1 MQNDDLLAN
10 VTEVAGSKVLPPCV
24 VLGRIGRGG
33 MGAVYRGRHLNL
45 AIDVA
50 IKVLKPHLVS
60 DDQGYVA
67 RFRREAQSAAAI
79 SHPNVIRVF
88 DVAEHCGLYYI
99 IMELVVGETARQR
112 VERRG
117 PLPVAEAVQIVHDAA
132 LGLGAA
138 HELGIVHRDVKPDN
152 LLISADGKLKVADL
166 GLARPTLGTG
176 GASLLSTNAGWMG
189 TPAYMPPEQWESTA
203 VQSPADVW
211 ALGATLWFLLAGE
224 DAYDARDGNFP
235 RLMKQIVLQPFP
247 DLRQKRG
254 DVPDALLAVLAR
266 ATAKEARE
274 RFADGNEFATALAQL
289 GLPRASLRDRSVLT
303 EAKTM
308 ISPPLQKLDQ
318 IKQWL
323 REDNRTR
330 VQPTPPP
337 APAPAPPPP
346 SVEPTVVTPGPGGQ
360 TTPPDLGTQRAA
372 LSTQARRRLAVPAA
386 VALVAA
392 LVVAWLAARGGDKP
406 EQPPA
411 NGGNAEAVDQALAN
425 VAALEELQQYDDAL
439 AALDAAVA
447 ADRTREN
454 GSLRARLLAGA
465 ADQRRRQQ
473 QFAPALRQLQQAARL
488 DAQWSDA
495 QARLRAEVAAA
506 VREQFAVLSPQGQV
520 RRDAPIAF
528 AARLDV
534 VGVQQLIVAGSQ
546 AVRGSDG
553 RYTAELAPGP
563 RAFAVAAEL
572 VDGHRIELP
581 DVQVEYEA
589 APLRPLAFP
598 QPPTASKAVVAFGIA
613 FTAEPVLE
621 VQGRLSEPDCEVTC
635 NDQPVAATIARDGT
649 FTARL
654 PLERSGE
661 VVTLRL
667 GAAKAGCT
675 PAVAELRAARLPS
688 PPDFRLLPIEP
699 TDRLVA
705 EVVCEGGLG
714 TAAATASIG
723 GRTFALAG
731 DPARPG
737 TFSGAVDIVRGDN
750 TIDVAT
756 TDVLG
761 RTPPKKSVVVRCT
774 IEPPK
779 FAEVL
784 LQTGD
789 TKVPVP
795 RDGKLW
801 VRSSSA
807 TVQFT
812 ATGTRARVFVDDQ
825 ELPTDASLRLDDLQE
840 GRPRRVALNVRNE
853 LGRNDWTFDVALD
866 LQPPQVLVDAPAKG
880 TIVPPQQPIVL
891 RGTFGDN
898 SGVASLTVDGLPATM
913 SAPAPATKGAW
924 SIELPGRGAGTSTH
938 RIVARDR
945 AGNEQAIEH
954 AFEVG
959 VASDGD
965 RIVPLRQFP
974 RFESDGSLAND
985 LGYPKRI
992 VHRETKILLIAVDFA
1007 NGRRPRC
1014 YISRGP
1020 VTEREYYGSGADTPV
1035 RGLPGTEIRT
1045 WFAKRGF
1052 DLTLP
1057 APEDRRSITG
1067 SPDFDAPAN
1076 GPTEWARPARWTD
1089 DAWPLINSPSSVY
1102 DPATALRSFTFRV
1115 AFTPP

>member
-203 VQSPADVW
+203 VQAPADVW
-211 ALGATLWFLLAGE
+211 ALGATLWFLLVGD

-247 DLRQKRG
+247 GLRQKRG
-254 DVPDALLAVLAR
+254 DVPDAVLEVLAR
-266 ATAKEARE
+266 ATAKEAKD
-274 RFADGNEFATALAQL
+274 RFADGNEFAAALAQL

-303 EAKTM
+303 EAQTM
-308 ISPPLQKLDQ
+308 VSPPLQKLDQ

-337 APAPAPPPP
+337 APAPPPPP
-346 SVEPTVVTPGPGGQ
+346 APVEPTVVTPGPGGP
-360 TTPPDLGTQRAA
+360 TPTPNLGTRSAP

-386 VALVAA
+386 IALVAI
-392 LVVAWLAARGGDKP
+392 LVVAWIATRRDDTP
-406 EQPPA
+406 EQPSVDGSPA
-411 NGGNAEAVDQALAN
+411 QATGQALAD
-425 VAALEELQQYDDAL
+425 VTALAERQQFDDAL
-439 AALDAAVA
+439 TALDAAVA
-447 ADRTREN
+447 ADPTREN

-495 QARLRAEVAAA
+495 QTRLRAEVAEA
-506 VREQFAVLSPQGQV
+506 VRTQFVVLSPQGRV
-520 RRDAPIAF
+520 LRDAPIAF

-534 VGVQQLIVAGSQ
+534 DGVQQLAIADSR
-546 AVRGSDG
+546 AVRGGDG
-553 RYTAELAPGP
+553 RYTVELAPGP
-563 RAFAVAAEL
+563 SKFAVVVEL
-572 VDGHRIELP
+572 IDGHRIDLP
-581 DVQVEYEA
+581 DIQVDYEA

-613 FTAEPVLE
+613 FTADAVLE
-621 VQGRLSEPDCEVTC
+621 VEGRLSEPDCEITC
-635 NDQPVAATIARDGT
+635 NDQPAAATIARDGA

-661 VVTLRL
+661 VVVLRL
-667 GAAKAGCT
+667 AAAKAGCT
-675 PAVAELRAARLPS
+675 PAGAELRAVRLPS
-688 PPDFRLLPIEP
+688 PPDFRLSPIPP

-705 EVVCEGGLG
+705 EVICEGGLG
-714 TAAATASIG
+714 TAAATAGIA

-731 DPARPG
+731 DPERPW
-737 TFSGAVDIVRGDN
+737 TFTGLVDIVRGDN
-750 TIDVAT
+750 TIDVTT

-774 IEPPK
+774 IEPPT
-779 FAEVL
+779 FTEVL
-784 LQTGD
+784 LQAGD

-795 RDGKLW
+795 RDGKVW
-801 VRSSSA
+801 VRSASA

-812 ATGTRARVFVDDQ
+812 AIGTRVRVFVDDQ
-825 ELPTDASLRLDDLQE
+825 QLPTASLALDGLVE
-840 GRPRRVALNVRNE
+840 GRPRRVALNARNE

-866 LQPPQVLVDAPAKG
+866 LQAPEVVVDAPAKG
-880 TIVPPQQPIVL
+880 AVVPPQQPTVL
-891 RGTFGDN
+891 RGTFADG

-913 SAPAPATKGAW
+913 SAPATKGSW

-945 AGNEQAIEH
+945 AGNERIIEH
-954 AFEVG
+954 AFDIG
-959 VASDGD
+959 VAADGN

-974 RFESDGSLAND
+974 RFESDGSLTND

-1014 YISRGP
+1014 YISRGL
-1020 VTEREYYGSGADTPV
+1020 VSEREYYGSGADTPV

-1045 WFAKRGF
+1045 WFAKRGI

-1057 APEDRRSITG
+1057 TPEDRRAITG

-1076 GPTEWARPARWTD
+1076 GPTEWARPAKWTD
-1089 DAWPLINSPSSVY
+1089 DAWPLVNSPSSVY